1 VRGHVA
7 VLALLALV
15 LLPASA
21 TGKPSRSEVRIA
33 VSASSSRVA
42 PGETVRVRVAVVA
55 TGVARVT
62 LLERF
67 RGPLR
72 RVTYG
77 GARYDRRSGS
87 LVLRRGRAVLTVV
100 LRARARGTITYSV
113 AARAPEGT
121 VPGPRTAAARVS
133 IAVRAEPPAA
143 AETGSVTTAAPTTT
157 AATTTAGTAADF
169 AIASMTPAQAGQ
181 TVTVVVQNNGP
192 SAASFAGRFTF
203 VNATGAAGSTDS
215 GRYAD
220 GVWSSGAVEPGR
232 FVSVT
237 IFTSKTGGPASMTG
251 TVTGALPDPD
261 ATNDTRS
268 QSF

>member
-1 VRGHVA
+1 VRGRIA
-7 VLALLALV
+7 VLAALAFVLV
-15 LLPASA
+15 PAPA

-42 PGETVRVRVAVVA
+42 PGDSVRVRVAVTAV
-55 TGVARVT
+55 GVSRVT
-62 LLERF
+62 LVERF

-72 RVTYG
+72 GVAYG
-77 GARYDRRSGS
+77 GAPYDRRTGS
-87 LVLRRGRAVLTVV
+87 LDLRGGRAVLTVV
-100 LRARARGTITYSV
+100 LRARGRGTITYSV
-113 AARAPEGT
+113 AARTPAGT

-133 IAVRAEPPAA
+133 IAVRADPAGS

-157 AATTTAGTAADF
+157 ATTTTTGIAADF
-169 AIASMTPAQAGQ
+169 AIASITPAQAGQ
-181 TVTVVVQNNGP
+181 TVTVVVVNNGP
-192 SAASFAGRFTF
+192 SAASFTGRFAF

-220 GVWSSGAVEPGR
+220 GVWSAGAVEPGR

-237 IFTSKTGGPASMTG
+237 IFTSKTAGAASITG
-251 TVTGALPDPD
+251 AVNGALPDPD
-261 ATNDTRS
+261 AANDTRS